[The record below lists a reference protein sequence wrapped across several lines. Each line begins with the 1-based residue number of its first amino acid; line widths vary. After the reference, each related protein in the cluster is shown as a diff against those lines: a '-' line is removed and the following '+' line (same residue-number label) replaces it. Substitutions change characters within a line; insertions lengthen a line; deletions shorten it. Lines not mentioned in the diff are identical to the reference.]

1 MSASLSIS
9 SSEVMVTPVDVRVD
23 VNICENV
30 SVIELGA
37 SGPQGPR
44 GSQLLSGA
52 TNPSISIGLIGDQ
65 YINTDTGYLFGPK
78 TADGWGVGVPLG
90 NNDPNDLGQ
99 VYTQTSPST
108 VWNIV
113 HTLTFVPNIIIVDS
127 EKNVVEGSY
136 EYESNNEIT
145 ATFNVPISGK
155 AFLS

>member
-1 MSASLSIS
+1 MA
-9 SSEVMVTPVDVRVD
+9 EVTVTVADVRVEVAVCEQD
-23 VNICENV
+23 V
-30 SVIELGA
+30 VILTGE

-44 GSQLLSGA
+44 GSQLLSGN

-65 YINTDTGYLFGPK
+65 YINTSANTLFGPK

-90 NNDPNDLGQ
+90 TDPDSLGQ

-127 EKNVVEGSY
+127 ENNVVEGSY
-136 EYESNNEIT
+136 EYVSDNEIT
-145 ATFNVPISGK
+145 ATFNTPISGK
-155 AFLS
+155 AYLS